1 MYSDVDSHPKFHSNP
16 VFKKEVSANDDTG
29 TIKLTLWEDKII
41 DAYASGVYELSFV
54 RVPQWW
60 PLFKH

>member
-1 MYSDVDSHPKFHSNP
+1 MTTASQFHSNP
-16 VFKKEVSANDDTG
+16 VLQKEVSANDDTG

-54 RVPQWW
+54 NIKESMVAAV
-60 PLFKH
+60 